1 MTSVAVLTAVDLEAR
16 SLARHLGLAPV
27 GGGAWPHFR
36 SGALEI
42 IAVGLGAACLDER
55 LHTMTPPAVV
65 VSAGACGA
73 LAPTLRTGD
82 PVVPEMVLTEDGARY
97 PTDALPGLERSGTM
111 LSARALAATPAVKAR
126 LWMQTGALAV
136 DMESAAIVAWARA
149 RGLPVAVVRAV
160 SDTAQQSVPA
170 DLAAL
175 VEPGGRVRT
184 VSALRAALRRPRLV
198 PDALTLGRGTAAAM
212 KSVAAALAKVTRA

>member
-1 MTSVAVLTAVDLEAR
+1 MTSVAVLTAVDVEAR
-16 SLARHLGLAPV
+16 SLARHLGLPPV
-27 GGGAWPHFR
+27 ADSAWPHYR

-42 IAVGLGAACLDER
+42 VGVGLGAVGLEER
-55 LHTMTPPAVV
+55 LRNGGDWDVI

-73 LAPTLRTGD
+73 LAPSLSRGD
-82 PVVPEMVLTEDGARY
+82 LIAPETVLTEDGARY
-97 PTDALPGLERSGTM
+97 GTDALPGLERSGTL
-111 LSARALAATPAVKAR
+111 LSTRGLVHTPAVKSR

-149 RGLPVAVVRAV
+149 HGLGAAVVRAV
-160 SDTAQQSVPA
+160 SDTADQAVPA

-184 VSALRAALRRPRLV
+184 VGALRVALRRPRAV
-198 PDALTLGRGTAAAM
+198 ADAMTLGRGTAAATRA
-212 KSVAAALAKVTRA
+212 VAAALAKITRR